1 MAKPKRS
8 VSWRFDPRRRILHI
22 VGSNFSYDMRIT
34 RMIVAKYL
42 KHDPDTILYQQG
54 WISPLIRI
62 IRGRFLRDFL
72 SEDVTAGKNRGSSG
86 PR

>member
-42 KHDPDTILYQQG
+42 KRDPDAILYQQG

-72 SEDVTAGKNRGSSG
+72 SGDIAADESGGSNL
-86 PR
+86 R